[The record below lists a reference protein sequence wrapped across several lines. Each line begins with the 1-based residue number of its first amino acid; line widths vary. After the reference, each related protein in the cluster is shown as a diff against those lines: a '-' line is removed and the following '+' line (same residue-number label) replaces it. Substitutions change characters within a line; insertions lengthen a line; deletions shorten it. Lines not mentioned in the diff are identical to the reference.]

1 MATYRLTR
9 RARRDLLEIWQRIAE
24 DDESAADRF
33 IDLLIHHFHILGACP
48 RIGLNGVRA

>member
-9 RARRDLLEIWQRIAE
+9 NARRDLVEIWQRIAE

-33 IDLLIHHFHILGACP
+33 IVVLIMEVPG
-48 RIGLNGVRA
+48 